1 MNKIQ
6 QVLDEVRNHPY
17 SPYQK
22 HLIEH
27 LSQAEIG
34 YNAHINFVSVSN
46 VSVPLAAPTTSGHA
60 FGHKPR
66 NGVYQPQIDSPD
78 KALEILECND

>member
-1 MNKIQ
+1 MPAVISPCELRSPRYLRPLSGRNIPPAAGRLIPALIKDQQMNKIQ

-34 YNAHINFVSVSN
+34 YTRISIS
-46 VSVPLAAPTTSGHA
+46 
-60 FGHKPR
+60 
-66 NGVYQPQIDSPD
+66 
-78 KALEILECND
+78 